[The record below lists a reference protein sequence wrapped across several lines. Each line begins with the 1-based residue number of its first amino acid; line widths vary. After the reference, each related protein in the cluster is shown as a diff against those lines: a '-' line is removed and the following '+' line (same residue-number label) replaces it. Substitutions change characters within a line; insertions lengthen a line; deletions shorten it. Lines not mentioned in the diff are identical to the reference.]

1 MKKDPGTPEK
11 SWWSIG
17 GQIGGQTKKGH
28 PGTQSFQ
35 GARGFCQMVR
45 AAGIEPAAFS
55 FGVRHSIH

>member
-45 AAGIEPAAFS
+45 AAVFMLNANLIS
-55 FGVRHSIH
+55 